1 MVCVQHCMGLMGPS
15 KSISLVKKPKKL
27 EKIILEINYAICLIY
42 MLYFLLFPDKEYSVN
57 FYDYWIIGYVYAST
71 AILILKDLKK
81 MI

>member
-1 MVCVQHCMGLMGPS
+1 
-15 KSISLVKKPKKL
+15 VKKPGKL

-42 MLYFLLFPDKEYSVN
+42 MLYFLLFPDREYSVN

-81 MI
+81 VI